1 VSFLAELRCRNVIPM
16 AGLYLVGAWTELQ
29 KLLFA
34 AKAPFRDYLY
44 VIPQFEP
51 LHKDP
56 RCEALLKQIGLPLDS
71 AHAAGKP

>member
-1 VSFLAELRCRNVIPM
+1 MTFFAELRRRNVILM

-29 KLLFA
+29 KLFA
-34 AKAPFRDYLY
+34 AEAPFRDYLY

-56 RCEALLKQIGLPLDS
+56 RCQALLKQIGLPWDS
-71 AHAAGKP
+71 AQAAGKP